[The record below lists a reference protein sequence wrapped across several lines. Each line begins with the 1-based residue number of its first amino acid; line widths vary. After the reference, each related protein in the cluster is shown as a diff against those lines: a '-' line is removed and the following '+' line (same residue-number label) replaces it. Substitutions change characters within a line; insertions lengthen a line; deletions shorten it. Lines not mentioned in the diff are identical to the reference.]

1 LFQRPETTTLT
12 IVINTIDKRR
22 VELSVADNSQGL
34 SDADKPTFFYNSPD
48 EIITAEYLP
57 ILTIIFLGEGL
68 VDEFNSE
75 KMGVETLV
83 IQKKAV
89 KQW

>member
-34 SDADKPTFFYNSPD
+34 SAADKPAFFYNSPD
-48 EIITAEYLP
+48 EIITAE
-57 ILTIIFLGEGL
+57 
-68 VDEFNSE
+68 
-75 KMGVETLV
+75 
-83 IQKKAV
+83 
-89 KQW
+89 